1 MMRLLRPRRT
11 SAAAAPV
18 PDAVPHR
25 PGERLLPNAAIVARR
40 EYTQRVRTRSFLLG
54 TVFLM
59 LAAFGAALIPAVVGI
74 IEGQMTTKL
83 AVYSAAAGLSF
94 DPVPIIETSL
104 NAATTAGPAGPGSSS
119 APSPTATPG
128 SSASGSGD
136 GGPEFV
142 VTSVTDLDA
151 ATAALGDG
159 AYDGLIVITRGAG
172 GDPAYSFVTDAA
184 PDGRTAFYVRQGAT
198 AVTLQDRVERLGIT
212 ATQASGLFAP
222 LVFDV
227 EPADASRPAQSAADQ
242 ASRIFT
248 SNILVILIFITVIT
262 YGTWVA
268 MSVAEEK
275 SSRVMELMLSAATP
289 RQMLAGKVVGTGGA
303 GLTQYAGILAAG
315 LAGIVLQGPITEAIL
330 GRGGG
335 DAPALPGLTPEVLV
349 LFVAFFALGFAL
361 YALIYAAAGSLVSR
375 QEEVQQVVTPLT
387 FLAMSGYFAA
397 IFAATAGS
405 SALWVIFFSYFPFT
419 SPYVMLVRMV
429 DGTVQPWEPLLS
441 LVILVPSVLAML
453 VVAARVYSAGVLL
466 YGQRPTFRTML
477 AAMRIRR

>member
-1 MMRLLRPRRT
+1 VIRLLRRGRT
-11 SAAAAPV
+11 SRPATPT

-25 PGERLLPNAAIVARR
+25 PGDPLLPNAAIVARR

-59 LAAFGAALIPAVVGI
+59 LAAFGAALIPAIVGI

-83 AVYSAAAGLSF
+83 VVYAGAAGLSF
-94 DPVPIIETSL
+94 DPAPVIEVSL
-104 NAATTAGPAGPGSSS
+104 NAAGSSGS
-119 APSPTATPG
+119 GGAGASPSPTASPTT
-128 SSASGSGD
+128 SAA
-136 GGPEFV
+136 GGRDASPEFV
-142 VTSVTDLDA
+142 VTAVADLDA
-151 ATAALGDG
+151 ARAAIAEGT
-159 AYDGLIVITRGAG
+159 YDGLIVITRTAD
-172 GDPAYSFVTDAA
+172 GDPAYEFVTDAA

-212 ATQASGLFAP
+212 ASQASQLFAP
-222 LVFDV
+222 VVFDV
-227 EPADASRPAQSAADQ
+227 TAKDASKPAQSAADQ

-315 LAGIVLQGPITEAIL
+315 LAGIVLQGPITEAVL

-375 QEEVQQVVTPLT
+375 QEEVQQVITPLT
-387 FLAMSGYFAA
+387 FLAMGGYFAA
-397 IFAATAGS
+397 IFAASAGS
-405 SALWVIFFSYFPFT
+405 SAPWVVFFSYFPFT
-419 SPYVMLVRMV
+419 SPYVMLVRLV
-429 DGTVQPWEPLLS
+429 DGTVQPWEPLIS
-441 LVILVPSVLAML
+441 LLILVPSVLAML

-466 YGQRPTFRTML
+466 YGQRPTFRMML